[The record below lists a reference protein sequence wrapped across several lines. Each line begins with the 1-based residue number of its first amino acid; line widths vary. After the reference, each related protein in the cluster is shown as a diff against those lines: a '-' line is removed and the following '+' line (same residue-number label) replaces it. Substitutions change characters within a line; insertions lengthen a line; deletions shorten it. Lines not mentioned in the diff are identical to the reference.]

1 MAGKK
6 GEAQA
11 SHASRHFTLG
21 LQQPRTTVRPI
32 DWRLQ
37 TGPWQRSSGM
47 STDDFRSEARALLN
61 RLLDEAATNEQRDM
75 MLEIYSEEF
84 AKLHREYAHTLLN
97 DVINDVRT
105 RLDARLSPDPI
116 RQTLATVQT
125 TVQDLWKNI
134 WGP

>member
-1 MAGKK
+1 
-6 GEAQA
+6 
-11 SHASRHFTLG
+11 
-21 LQQPRTTVRPI
+21 
-32 DWRLQ
+32 
-37 TGPWQRSSGM
+37 M
-47 STDDFRSEARALLN
+47 SADDFRSEARALLN

-84 AKLHREYAHTLLN
+84 TKLHREYAHGLLN
-97 DVINDVRT
+97 DVFNDVRT

-116 RQTLATVQT
+116 RQTIATVQT

>member
-1 MAGKK
+1 MTR
-6 GEAQA
+6 A
-11 SHASRHFTLG
+11 SPVTRFATSPHL
-21 LQQPRTTVRPI
+21 RPSNHLAAP
-32 DWRLQ
+32 D
-37 TGPWQRSSGM
+37 GAEGSSGI

-84 AKLHREYAHTLLN
+84 TKLHHEYAHDLLN
-97 DVINDVRT
+97 DVISDVRT

-116 RQTLATVQT
+116 RQTIATVQT